1 MTSADQQKTSSSKSG
16 TKPKTS
22 TSSGQES
29 FQDQELRRM
38 LVSGEEVVLRAEL
51 HNAIYWKSAAVFLFS
66 ILLFLFV
73 ARPLGYLLFTVAVV
87 MTIISIIT
95 KHYLLLAI
103 TNKRVLAR
111 YGLLQMD
118 VVDIRFSKIE
128 SIDLERMLP
137 GHLFGYATVVVMGTG
152 QRFIRIP
159 YIANA
164 EAFRRYHNEITLV
177 KEGIHEDEVEDLPE
191 PPEEKKAAKKRA
203 PRRAK

>member
-1 MTSADQQKTSSSKSG
+1 MTTAEQKAPAKPKSSSG
-16 TKPKTS
+16 
-22 TSSGQES
+22 GQET
-29 FQDQELRRM
+29 FQDQELKRM
-38 LVSGEEVVLRAEL
+38 MVSGEEVVLRAEL
-51 HNAIYWKSAAVFLFS
+51 HNAIYWKSIA
-66 ILLFLFV
+66 ILILGALLWLFV
-73 ARPLGYLLFTVAVV
+73 ARPLGYLLLTVGIIMVV
-87 MTIISIIT
+87 LSIIT

-177 KEGIHEDEVEDLPE
+177 REGIKEDEIDDLPE
-191 PPEEKKAAKKRA
+191 PPEGKGKKKPA
-203 PRRAK
+203 RRAK

>member
-1 MTSADQQKTSSSKSG
+1 MTTAEQKAPAKPKSSSG
-16 TKPKTS
+16 
-22 TSSGQES
+22 GQET
-29 FQDQELRRM
+29 FQDQELKRM
-38 LVSGEEVVLRAEL
+38 MVSGEEVVLRAEL
-51 HNAIYWKSAAVFLFS
+51 HNAIYWKAVAVLG
-66 ILLFLFV
+66 IAVLFLFFV
-73 ARPLGYLLFTVAVV
+73 AVPLGVLLLVV
-87 MTIISIIT
+87 GAIMLILAIIT

-137 GHLFGYATVVVMGTG
+137 GHIFGYATVVVMGTG

-177 KEGIHEDEVEDLPE
+177 KEGIHEDDVGDLPA
-191 PPEEKKAAKKRA
+191 PPEGKTKKKAA
-203 PRRAK
+203 RRAK

>member
-1 MTSADQQKTSSSKSG
+1 MTTAEQKATAAKSATSKG
-16 TKPKTS
+16 VET
-22 TSSGQES
+22 
-29 FQDQELRRM
+29 FQDQELKRM

-51 HNAIYWKSAAVFLFS
+51 HNAIYWKAVAVLFIGFLF
-66 ILLFLFV
+66 LLFV
-73 ARPLGYLLFTVAVV
+73 AVPLGILLLVV
-87 MTIISIIT
+87 GAIMLILAIIT

-137 GHLFGYATVVVMGTG
+137 GHIFGYASVVVMGTG

-177 KEGIHEDEVEDLPE
+177 KEGIHEDEVGDLPE
-191 PPEEKKAAKKRA
+191 PPEGRGKKKAA
-203 PRRAK
+203 RRAK

>member
-1 MTSADQQKTSSSKSG
+1 MTAVEEKAVKKT
-16 TKPKTS
+16 P
-22 TSSGQES
+22 SSGKQLS
-29 FQDQELRRM
+29 FQDQELKRM
-38 LVSGEEVVLRAEL
+38 LVTGEEVVLRAKL
-51 HNAIYWKSAAVFLFS
+51 HNAIYWKSAAVVLLGILFC
-66 ILLFLFV
+66 IFI
-73 ARPLGYLLFTVAVV
+73 ARPLGYLLLTTGAIMVV
-87 MTIISIIT
+87 LAMIT

-164 EAFRRYHNEITLV
+164 EAFRRYHNEITLSR
-177 KEGIHEDEVEDLPE
+177 EGIHEDDVDGLPE
-191 PPEEKKAAKKRA
+191 PPESRKENKNKAA
-203 PRRAK
+203 RRAK

>member
-1 MTSADQQKTSSSKSG
+1 MTTAEQKAPAKPKSSSG
-16 TKPKTS
+16 
-22 TSSGQES
+22 GQET
-29 FQDQELRRM
+29 FQDQELKRM
-38 LVSGEEVVLRAEL
+38 MVSGEEVVLRAEL
-51 HNAIYWKSAAVFLFS
+51 HNAIYWKSVA
-66 ILLFLFV
+66 ILILGVLVWFFV
-73 ARPLGYLLFTVAVV
+73 ARPLGYLLLTVGVIMVV
-87 MTIISIIT
+87 LAIIT

-159 YIANA
+159 FIANA

-177 KEGIHEDEVEDLPE
+177 REGIKEDEIEDLPE
-191 PPEEKKAAKKRA
+191 PPEGKTKKKAA
-203 PRRAK
+203 RRAK

>member
-1 MTSADQQKTSSSKSG
+1 MTEVEQKAAKTASAN
-16 TKPKTS
+16 KPM
-22 TSSGQES
+22 S
-29 FQDQELRRM
+29 FQDQELKRM
-38 LVSGEEVVLRAEL
+38 LVSGEEVVLRAKL
-51 HNAIYWKSAAVFLFS
+51 HNAIYWKSVAVL
-66 ILLFLFV
+66 ILSVLVWWGV
-73 ARPLGYLLFTVAVV
+73 APPLGYILFTVGAIMVALA
-87 MTIISIIT
+87 MIT

-177 KEGIHEDEVEDLPE
+177 REGIHEDDVDGLPE
-191 PPEEKKAAKKRA
+191 PPSEGKQEKKKAA
-203 PRRAK
+203 RRAK

>member
-1 MTSADQQKTSSSKSG
+1 M
-16 TKPKTS
+16 
-22 TSSGQES
+22 
-29 FQDQELRRM
+29 M
-38 LVSGEEVVLRAEL
+38 VSGEEVVLRAEL
-51 HNAIYWKSAAVFLFS
+51 HNAIYWKAVAVLG
-66 ILLFLFV
+66 IAVLFLFFV
-73 ARPLGYLLFTVAVV
+73 AVPLGVLLLVV
-87 MTIISIIT
+87 GAIMLILAIIT

-137 GHLFGYATVVVMGTG
+137 GHIFGYATVVVMGTG

-177 KEGIHEDEVEDLPE
+177 KEGIHEDDVGDLPA
-191 PPEEKKAAKKRA
+191 PPEGKTKKKAA
-203 PRRAK
+203 RRAK

>member
-1 MTSADQQKTSSSKSG
+1 MTEQADSKS
-16 TKPKTS
+16 KQSSNTS
-22 TSSGQES
+22 VQSRQNRT
-29 FQDQELRRM
+29 FQDKEIERM
-38 LVSGEEVVLRAEL
+38 LVSGEEVVLRAKL
-51 HNAIYWKSAAVFLFS
+51 HNAIYWKSIAVLILS
-66 ILLFLFV
+66 ILVYLYV
-73 ARPLGYLLFTVAVV
+73 AHPLGLLLMVV
-87 MTIISIIT
+87 GGLMLIIEVIT

-152 QRFIRIP
+152 QRYIRIP

-164 EAFRRYHNEITLV
+164 EAFRRYHNEITLA
-177 KEGIHEDEVEDLPE
+177 KEGIHQDEVENLPD
-191 PPEEKKAAKKRA
+191 PEQKKNAKKR
-203 PRRAK
+203 PSKAK

>member
-1 MTSADQQKTSSSKSG
+1 MTAAEEKVTKTSPG
-16 TKPKTS
+16 NRQP
-22 TSSGQES
+22 S
-29 FQDQELRRM
+29 FQDQELKRM
-38 LVSGEEVVLRAEL
+38 MVSGEEVILRAKI
-51 HNAIYWKSAAVFLFS
+51 HNAIYWKSVAVLA
-66 ILLFLFV
+66 IGLLFLFFV
-73 ARPLGYLLFTVAVV
+73 ARPLGYLLLTVGAIMVALA
-87 MTIISIIT
+87 MIT

-137 GHLFGYATVVVMGTG
+137 GHLFGYASVVVMGTG

-177 KEGIHEDEVEDLPE
+177 REGIHEDDVGDLPE
-191 PPEEKKAAKKRA
+191 PSVEGKGAKKKAA
-203 PRRAK
+203 RRGK

>member
-1 MTSADQQKTSSSKSG
+1 MTTAEQKAPAKPKSSSG
-16 TKPKTS
+16 
-22 TSSGQES
+22 GQET
-29 FQDQELRRM
+29 FQDQELKRM
-38 LVSGEEVVLRAEL
+38 MVSGEEVVLRAEL
-51 HNAIYWKSAAVFLFS
+51 HNAIYWKAVAVLGIAVLFL
-66 ILLFLFV
+66 LFV
-73 ARPLGYLLFTVAVV
+73 AVPLGVLLLVV
-87 MTIISIIT
+87 GAIMLILAIIT

-159 YIANA
+159 FIANA

-177 KEGIHEDEVEDLPE
+177 REGIKEDEIEDLPE
-191 PPEEKKAAKKRA
+191 PPEGKAKKK
-203 PRRAK
+203 PTRRAK

>member
-1 MTSADQQKTSSSKSG
+1 M
-16 TKPKTS
+16 
-22 TSSGQES
+22 
-29 FQDQELRRM
+29 M
-38 LVSGEEVVLRAEL
+38 VSGEEVVLRAEL
-51 HNAIYWKSAAVFLFS
+51 HNAIYWKSFAVMILAVLFWFIAA
-66 ILLFLFV
+66 
-73 ARPLGYLLFTVAVV
+73 PLGYLLFVV
-87 MTIISIIT
+87 SAIMLILGVIT

-177 KEGIHEDEVEDLPE
+177 REGIKEDEIDDLPE
-191 PPEEKKAAKKRA
+191 PPEGKTKKKPA
-203 PRRAK
+203 RRAK